1 MQSNSFAA
9 VLLFILSMTAGC
21 QSLRNLPALP
31 LPAQEIACAPGPED
45 IALDTFDGRERLIVS
60 TDQRRN
66 PKGQPRQ
73 GGQLQYIDIRDDQ
86 TYPFALTGYPCEK
99 IYPHGIDLVYRR
111 DSLFLYVL
119 SHHPLKDHPDDYNHH
134 LIHRFLVR
142 ENQLIWLDSLSSSLL
157 CAPNDLFVLPD
168 GRIYVTN
175 YMKRIS
181 TFQTLWTALL
191 RFRTGSIAYYL
202 PGEGWQKVS
211 GRYGYPNGILV
222 REHHLYIAEGT
233 RKHLL
238 RFDLDE
244 QGHPQPHPIHSARKF
259 LFADNLMP
267 GPEGWLYGTCHPRP
281 LRFKA
286 HAGDPGKRSPSSL
299 YKISPDFED
308 WEWIGQDDGG
318 RISAA
323 STCLPYHGQLYVSQV
338 FDGFILKMPY
348 TKGQ

>member
-1 MQSNSFAA
+1 MLICNWLL
-9 VLLFILSMTAGC
+9 LLFLAMATG
-21 QSLRNLPALP
+21 
-31 LPAQEIACAPGPED
+31 LPAQSPPADNRREHIFSPQAEAIA
-45 IALDTFDGRERLIVS
+45 
-60 TDQRRN
+60 
-66 PKGQPRQ
+66 
-73 GGQLQYIDIRDDQ
+73 
-86 TYPFALTGYPCEK
+86 
-99 IYPHGIDLVYRR
+99 
-111 DSLFLYVL
+111 
-119 SHHPLKDHPDDYNHH
+119 
-134 LIHRFLVR
+134 
-142 ENQLIWLDSLSSSLL
+142 LDSLS
-157 CAPNDLFVLPD
+157 
-168 GRIYVTN
+168 I
-175 YMKRIS
+175 IHS
-181 TFQTLWTALL
+181 TFQLQDARDGSLLDTSYYALDDNRLLLKPPALGLDSLRARYRVLPFLLGRRYFHLDTSRAARQEDGLIGIAYNPYEQQDEALL